1 MRQAI
6 TTKYLPAT
14 NFRGARIKA
23 RAEAGQMILAWDN
36 ALNVEDNHRAAAI
49 EFCRK
54 VGWPARIVGGSL
66 PGAGYCF
73 VQKEG

>member
-1 MRQAI
+1 MTFMQIKHQWTGAVLFKGDFDTMRLCVEA
-6 TTKYLPAT
+6 
-14 NFRGARIKA
+14 ARNS
-23 RAEAGQMILAWDN
+23 D
-36 ALNVEDNHRAAAI
+36 AI